1 MMGAESITEFRM
13 ARHTFRL
20 EGEFIE
26 LHNLLKLLGLADSGG
41 AAKALVA
48 AGEVTVDSEVETRK
62 TRKLRVGQVVRLGD
76 EEIVIVA

>member
-1 MMGAESITEFRM
+1 M

-20 EGEFIE
+20 EGEYVE
-26 LHNLLKLLGLADSGG
+26 LNILLKLLALAPSGG
-41 AAKALVA
+41 AAKAMVA
-48 AGEVTVDSEVETRK
+48 AGEVLVDGVVETRK